1 MERRMSMKVSCT
13 VWNGGKLGDYI
24 KELPIV
30 IAAEDRGL
38 GNGVLGSAFPKDIHC
53 GDNPVSR
60 AVREN
65 LRQRGCGDHRG

>member
-30 IAAEDRGL
+30 IFAQDRGL
-38 GNGVLGSAFPKDIHC
+38 GNGILGSAFP
-53 GDNPVSR
+53 
-60 AVREN
+60 
-65 LRQRGCGDHRG
+65 

>member
-30 IAAEDRGL
+30 ISAEDRGL
-38 GNGVLGSAFPKDIHC
+38 GNGVLGGALPKDIHSC
-53 GDNPVSR
+53 DNPITC
-60 AVREN
+60 AV
-65 LRQRGCGDHRG
+65 